1 MDKDRYFIIAL
12 SQINNQDVKLKKH
25 YPATQAKKTYLE
37 LNFYSRFDFDL
48 DQVYIGCGKTR
59 MRN

>member
-12 SQINNQDVKLKKH
+12 SQINNQDVKLKKN

-37 LNFYSRFDFDL
+37 LNFYSRLDFDL
-48 DQVYIGCGKTR
+48 D
-59 MRN
+59 